1 MEKVEMVPV
10 LISECRKALEQDML
24 FIALAVALILPD
36 ICAKA
41 QYPDICGKTRYIKW
55 GDEHFSPYEKSPCT
69 SNNNPIMPYLS
80 GKVVYSLRCMFLH
93 QGTPNIER
101 NKIDEPENQIDEFVL
116 EIDKH
121 TGLYNSGDSCEI
133 EQFFNGKEFVTTNRH
148 YRINVRNFCWKICR
162 IVENHYRE
170 NKELFNFIQFS
181 TIDKEEELSK
191 LGLPSF
197 EATEWYA
204 IMQEGLK
211 NDKT

>member
-1 MEKVEMVPV
+1 MEKVEIVPV

-24 FIALAVALILPD
+24 FIALAVALTLPD

-41 QYPDICGKTRYIKW
+41 QYPGIRNNKEVYTKW
-55 GDEHFSPYEKSPCT
+55 FDENIGQYEKCPCDHCKESP
-69 SNNNPIMPYLS
+69 MPYLS
-80 GKVVYSLRCMFLH
+80 GEVIYSLRCNMLH
-93 QGTPNIER
+93 QGTPNVDLKQITA
-101 NKIDEPENQIDEFVL
+101 PENQIDEFVL

-121 TGLYNSGDSCEI
+121 TGLYNSGDSCGI

-162 IVENHYRE
+162 IVENYYRE

-211 NDKT
+211 K